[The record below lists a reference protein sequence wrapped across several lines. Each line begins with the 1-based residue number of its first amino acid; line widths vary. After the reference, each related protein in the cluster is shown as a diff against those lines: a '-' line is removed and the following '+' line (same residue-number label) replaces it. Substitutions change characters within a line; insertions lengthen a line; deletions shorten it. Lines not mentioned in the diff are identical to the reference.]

1 MSVVAAVMVVA
12 VMVVAVVVINVRHDL
27 MFVHRPRLAEMA
39 SSRFV
44 TGHFRRSTNHRD
56 GRERLNRKA
65 QCQQHDEKEFAPV
78 GHGCEV

>member
-1 MSVVAAVMVVA
+1 VSVVAA
-12 VMVVAVVVINVRHDL
+12 VMVVAVVVINVRHHL
-27 MFVHRPRLAEMA
+27 VFVHRPSLAELL
-39 SSRFV
+39 SDRIV

-78 GHGCEV
+78 GHGCRV